1 MFGYRCSIYIYIY
14 ILPQTSSIGRRIV
27 GQTVEL
33 SQGSW
38 ATAGRSSRQWFAY
51 SRRRSAGGI
60 VVIEVVIV
68 VIVVGRRNSR
78 LGRRNGIVAGGL
90 VGVGRVELVGSVV
103 GIVVGHVVVVVV
115 GCTVVV
121 SGSGT
126 HSNTAGWGSV
136 LAGHLPDYGMKRRN
150 KYLQYWIAIPNP
162 QFIFLSLYR
171 SN

>member
-90 VGVGRVELVGSVV
+90 VGVGRVELV
-103 GIVVGHVVVVVV
+103 VVVVV
-115 GCTVVV
+115 GCIVVV
-121 SGSGT
+121 GGSGT
-126 HSNTAGWGSV
+126 HSNAAGWGST
-136 LAGHLPDYGMKRRN
+136 LAGHLTG
-150 KYLQYWIAIPNP
+150 
-162 QFIFLSLYR
+162 
-171 SN
+171 